1 MTNSIPFLLMFPEY
15 SPEESLRAVAG
26 RSLNTAALLG
36 LIAHGALGWG
46 GLLADARHG
55 DTRNRLLE
63 TLGRTA

>member
-1 MTNSIPFLLMFPEY
+1 
-15 SPEESLRAVAG
+15 VAG

-36 LIAHGALGWG
+36 LIAHGAMGWG

-55 DTRNRLLE
+55 DTQTRLLE